1 MDNHKPNHTVAQT
14 AVAVSDV
21 ISLLQIINTASNT
34 WCVAIDLVTVFF
46 SFLTRK
52 KNQKPFIFWMDNSIA
67 LPQGYVNLSPSDN
80 TTQRGLGY
88 VDILQNI
95 SLVHSTDD
103 IRSASGQ
110 YVANL
115 NKKSLFKRWK
125 INTTMIQGL
134 AISENFKSPVIW
146 GMLKQLL
153 SCTNF
158 KAKDKLLHLT
168 SPITKK
174 EARYQIALVGFGGI
188 IFHTWQCCSCLYIR
202 WPKMLPSLS
211 GIESRK
217 GLCSRSCLQ
226 NE

>member
-1 MDNHKPNHTVAQT
+1 MQRELLSWNYHSTVVGDTMFNKLFLTLEWRYRLSWTTEPPETSWRIDRSWRITVDDHKPNHTVAQT

-103 IRSASGQ
+103 IRSIYLYLQLYFFNCSQFWHA
-110 YVANL
+110 
-115 NKKSLFKRWK
+115 KK
-125 INTTMIQGL
+125 
-134 AISENFKSPVIW
+134 
-146 GMLKQLL
+146 
-153 SCTNF
+153 
-158 KAKDKLLHLT
+158 
-168 SPITKK
+168 
-174 EARYQIALVGFGGI
+174 GI
-188 IFHTWQCCSCLYIR
+188 RRRFYLEVHAPC
-202 WPKMLPSLS
+202 
-211 GIESRK
+211 
-217 GLCSRSCLQ
+217 
-226 NE
+226 